1 LCPKSYWGGGLA
13 LFGSKRLKELEER
26 VTRLKRELDERDLDW
41 IDMRARCRR
50 LLDRTEKAARALK
63 PETVVDSDSSEVPS
77 NNGVGETH
85 TGRQLTPHQL
95 QIQQQILKR
104 RAGA

>member
-1 LCPKSYWGGGLA
+1 M
-13 LFGSKRLKELEER
+13 FGSKRLKELEER

-50 LLDRTEKAARALK
+50 LLDRTEKAARALH
-63 PETVVDSDSSEVPS
+63 PTTDVDSSSSEVPS
-77 NNGVGETH
+77 KNGVGEAH
-85 TGRQLTPHQL
+85 TGRQLTPHQ
-95 QIQQQILKR
+95 IEVQQQILKR